1 MQILIL
7 GATGRTGR
15 FLVEEAVKRGYA
27 INVLLRDK
35 SKLNVNSNSITVF
48 RGIPTDINALLP
60 AMQGCEAILST
71 LNISRTSD
79 FPWAPLRTPKDFLS
93 TGMENI
99 IKAANQFQIKR
110 IIITTAWGVG
120 ETKKEVPFW
129 FRLLIDKSNIAY
141 PYRDHELQEELLNNS
156 SLNWTTIR
164 PVGLTNALNKKEVLV
179 SFNNSPRPRLII
191 SRQNVARFM
200 LNVLKNDL
208 YIKQS
213 PTVSEK

>member
-1 MQILIL
+1 MRILIL

-15 FLVEEAVKRGYA
+15 FLVEEAMKQGYA

-35 SKLNVNSNSITVF
+35 SKLNVNSNSITLF
-48 RGIPTDINALLP
+48 EGTPTDINTLLP
-60 AMQGCEAILST
+60 AMQGCEAILSA
-71 LNISRTSD
+71 LNISRISD
-79 FPWAPLRTPKDFLS
+79 FPWAPLRTPKNFLS
-93 TGMENI
+93 AGMENI
-99 IKAANQFQIKR
+99 IKAADQLQIKR

-120 ETKKEVPFW
+120 ETKKEIPFW
-129 FRLLIDKSNIAY
+129 FRLLIDKSNIGY
-141 PYRDHELQEELLNNS
+141 PYRDHELQEDLLNNS

-164 PVGLTNALNKKEVLV
+164 PVGLTNALNNKEVLV

-200 LNVLKNDL
+200 FYVLKNDL